1 MPVEVQKRIS
11 LGFKDINMSFKK
23 NPLTN
28 DFIVIKNDNAIAQ
41 AVKNLVLTGRGERLF
56 NPDLGSGLA
65 QALFENID
73 VVSASQ
79 IQSEIDSLL
88 RNYEPRINLTEVKVD
103 PDFENNAFNVTVE
116 YEIIGID
123 VPIQVLRF
131 PLTKKLGR

>member
-1 MPVEVQKRIS
+1 M
-11 LGFKDINMSFKK
+11 
-23 NPLTN
+23 
-28 DFIVIKNDNAIAQ
+28 
-41 AVKNLVLTGRGERLF
+41 LTGRGERLF

-131 PLTKKLGR
+131 PLTKTR

>member
-1 MPVEVQKRIS
+1 MPVEVQKRVS

-28 DFIVIKNDNAIAQ
+28 DLIVMKNDNAIAQ

-131 PLTKKLGR
+131 PLTKTR

>member
-1 MPVEVQKRIS
+1 MPVEVQKRVS

-28 DFIVIKNDNAIAQ
+28 DLIVMKNDNAIAQ

-73 VVSASQ
+73 LVSASQ

-131 PLTKKLGR
+131 PLTKTR

>member
-1 MPVEVQKRIS
+1 MPVEVQKRVS

-28 DFIVIKNDNAIAQ
+28 DLIVLKNDNAIAQ

-56 NPDLGSGLA
+56 NPNLGSGLA
-65 QALFENID
+65 QALFDNID
-73 VVSASQ
+73 PVSASQ
-79 IQSEIDSLL
+79 IKSEIDSLL
-88 RNYEPRINLTEVKVD
+88 RDNEPRINLTDVKVD
-103 PDFENNAFNVTVE
+103 PDYENNAFNVTVE

-131 PLTKKLGR
+131 PLTKTR

>member
-131 PLTKKLGR
+131 PLTKTR

>member
-1 MPVEVQKRIS
+1 MPVEVQKRVS
-11 LGFKDINMSFKK
+11 LGFRDINMSFKK

-28 DFIVIKNDNAIAQ
+28 DLIVMKNDNAIAQ

-131 PLTKKLGR
+131 PLTKTR

>member
-1 MPVEVQKRIS
+1 MPVEVQKRVS

-28 DFIVIKNDNAIAQ
+28 DLIVMKNDNAIAQ

-116 YEIIGID
+116 YEIIGIY

-131 PLTKKLGR
+131 PLTKTR

>member
-1 MPVEVQKRIS
+1 M
-11 LGFKDINMSFKK
+11 
-23 NPLTN
+23 T
-28 DFIVIKNDNAIAQ
+28 IAQ

-131 PLTKKLGR
+131 PLTKTR